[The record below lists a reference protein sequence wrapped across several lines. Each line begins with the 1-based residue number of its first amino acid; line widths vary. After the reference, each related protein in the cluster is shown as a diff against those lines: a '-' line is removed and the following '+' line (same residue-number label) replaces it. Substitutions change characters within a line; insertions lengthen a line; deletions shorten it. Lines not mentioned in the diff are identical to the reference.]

1 MSEHEATVDNAG
13 AERQPQP
20 RRGKGRM
27 VLLGVLVV
35 GGLLALGIV
44 PRLQQHA
51 RLSARQHE
59 VDEGRVSVTVVRPER
74 APAAMEFV
82 LPGNIQAIEETALYA
97 RVNGYLHARFVDI
110 GARVRAGQVLA
121 VIETPE
127 LEQELAQARAAL
139 AQAEVGVTQMQAKL
153 DQARAMHQQVRAGLE
168 QARANLALAQVAK
181 ERWNALLERQGAVSR
196 QEADEKRTAAE
207 VWQANVAAAQA
218 TVEATRASVSV
229 AEAEVAVARTTV
241 AAQQAN
247 VQRLTALR
255 SFQQLIAPFDG
266 IITART
272 VDRGAL
278 ITAGSGGASAP
289 LFRIARAERLRMYVR
304 VPQTWVRA
312 LTPGGQARVLV
323 PEFPGRMFLGHVVST
338 AGALDQ
344 ASRTLLT
351 EVQLPND
358 DGSLLPGMFANV
370 QFAITHAEPPLWL
383 PATALIL
390 GAGGMQV
397 AIVRDDQTVHFQTV
411 EVGHDLGQTIEIVAG
426 LTGTESVIINGG
438 DGLREGLRVRL
449 AGHGAARDGRGETD
463 K

>member
-1 MSEHEATVDNAG
+1 MQISEHEATVDTAG
-13 AERQPQP
+13 AERQPQR
-20 RRGKGRM
+20 RRGKGKM
-27 VLLGVLVV
+27 VLLGLLVV

-44 PRLQQHA
+44 PRLQQHVL
-51 RLSARQHE
+51 LSARQHE
-59 VDEGRVSVTVVRPER
+59 VEDGRVVVTVVHPER
-74 APAAMEFV
+74 APAATEFV

-97 RVNGYLHARFVDI
+97 RVNGYLHERFVDI
-110 GARVRAGQVLA
+110 GARVHAGQVLA

-127 LEQELAQARAAL
+127 LDQELAQARAAL
-139 AQAEVGVTQMQAKL
+139 AQAEVGVTQTQAKL
-153 DQARAMHQQVRAGLE
+153 DQARATQQQARANLE
-168 QARANLALAQVAK
+168 QARAILALAQVAK
-181 ERWNALLERQGAVSR
+181 ERWNVLVELQGAVSR

-207 VWQANVAAAQA
+207 VGQANVGAAQA
-218 TVEATRASVSV
+218 TVASTRASVSV
-229 AEAEVAVARTTV
+229 AEADVAAARTNV

-255 SFQQLIAPFDG
+255 SFQQLTAPFDG

-278 ITAGSGGASAP
+278 ITAGSGSTSAS
-289 LFRIARAERLRMYVR
+289 LFRMARAERLRIYVR

-312 LTPGGQARVLV
+312 LTPGGQAQVLV
-323 PEFPGRMFLGHVVST
+323 PEFPARTFLGQVVST

-351 EVQLPND
+351 EVQIPND

-370 QFAITHAEPPLWL
+370 QFAIVRAEPPFWL

-397 AIVRDDQTVHFQTV
+397 AVVRDDQTVHLQTV
-411 EVGHDLGQTIEIVAG
+411 EVGHDLGQKVEIVAG
-426 LTGTESVIINGG
+426 LTGTESIIVNGG
-438 DGLREGLRVRL
+438 DRLREGLRVRP
-449 AGHGAARDGRGETD
+449 GE
-463 K
+463 

>member
-168 QARANLALAQVAK
+168 QARATLALAQVAK
-181 ERWNALLERQGAVSR
+181 DRWNALVERQGAVSR

-207 VWQANVAAAQA
+207 VGQANVAAAQA
-218 TVEATRASVSV
+218 TVASTRASVSV
-229 AEAEVAVARTTV
+229 AEADVAAARTNV
-241 AAQQAN
+241 AAQRAN

-255 SFQQLIAPFDG
+255 SFQQLVAPFDG
-266 IITART
+266 IITARA
-272 VDRGAL
+272 VDRGTL
-278 ITAGSGGASAP
+278 ITAGSGSASAP
-289 LFRIARAERLRMYVR
+289 LFRIARAERLRIYVR

-312 LTPGGQARVLV
+312 LTPGGQAQVLV
-323 PEFPGRMFLGHVVST
+323 PEFPARTFLGQVVST

-351 EVQLPND
+351 EVQIPND

-370 QFAITHAEPPLWL
+370 QFAITRAEPPLWL

-390 GAGGMQV
+390 GAGGVQV
-397 AIVRDDQTVHFQTV
+397 AVVRDDQTVHVQTV
-411 EVGHDLGQTIEIVAG
+411 EVGHDLGQKVEIVAG
-426 LTGTESVIINGG
+426 LTGTESVIVNGG
-438 DGLREGLRVRL
+438 DGLREGLRVRP
-449 AGHGAARDGRGETD
+449 GE
-463 K
+463 

>member
-1 MSEHEATVDNAG
+1 MSEHEATGGTAG
-13 AERQPQP
+13 TEQQPQR
-20 RRGKGRM
+20 RRGKGKM
-27 VLLGVLVV
+27 VFLGLCVV

-51 RLSARQHE
+51 LLSVRQHE
-59 VDEGRVSVTVVRPER
+59 VEEGRVPVTVVRPER
-74 APAAMEFV
+74 APAATEFV

-97 RVNGYLHARFVDI
+97 RVNGYLHERFVDI

-139 AQAEVGVTQMQAKL
+139 AQAEVGVTQTQAKL
-153 DQARAMHQQVRAGLE
+153 DQARATHQ
-168 QARANLALAQVAK
+168 QARANLEQTRATLALAQVAK
-181 ERWNALLERQGAVSR
+181 ERWNVLVELQGAVSR

-207 VWQANVAAAQA
+207 VGQANVTAAQA

-229 AEAEVAVARTTV
+229 AEADVAAARTNV

-255 SFQQLIAPFDG
+255 SFQQLVAPFDG

-278 ITAGSGGASAP
+278 ITAGSGSASAP
-289 LFRIARAERLRMYVR
+289 LFRIARAERLRIYVR

-323 PEFPGRMFLGHVVST
+323 PEFPERAFLGHVVST

-344 ASRTLLT
+344 ASRTLLA
-351 EVQLPND
+351 EVQIPND

-370 QFAITHAEPPLWL
+370 QFLIMRAEPPLWL

-397 AIVRDDQTVHFQTV
+397 AVVRDDQTVHVQTV
-411 EVGHDLGQTIEIVAG
+411 EVGHDLGQKVEIVAG
-426 LTGTESVIINGG
+426 LTGTESVIVNGG
-438 DGLREGLRVRL
+438 DGLREGLRVRP
-449 AGHGAARDGRGETD
+449 GE
-463 K
+463 

>member
-1 MSEHEATVDNAG
+1 MSEHDATVDQAG
-13 AERQPQP
+13 AEQQPRR

-27 VLLGVLVV
+27 MLLGLLVM
-35 GGLLALGIV
+35 GGLLALGII
-44 PRLQQHA
+44 PRLRQNTM
-51 RLSARQHE
+51 LSARQHE
-59 VDEGRVSVTVVRPER
+59 VEAGRVSVTVVRPER
-74 APAAMEFV
+74 APAATAFV

-97 RVNGYLHARFVDI
+97 RVNGYLHERFVDI
-110 GARVRAGQVLA
+110 GTRVRAGQVLA

-127 LEQELAQARAAL
+127 LEQELAQAHAAL
-139 AQAEVGVTQMQAKL
+139 AQAEVGITQAQAKR
-153 DQARAMHQQVRAGLE
+153 DQAHATHQQTRASLE

-181 ERWNALLERQGAVSR
+181 DRWNALVELQGAVSR

-207 VWQANVAAAQA
+207 VGRTNVAAAQA

-229 AEAEVAVARTTV
+229 AEADVAAARTSV

-255 SFQQLIAPFDG
+255 SFQQLAAPFDG
-266 IITART
+266 IITARA

-278 ITAGSGGASAP
+278 ITAGSGSASAP
-289 LFRIARAERLRMYVR
+289 LFRIARAERLRIYVR

-323 PEFPGRMFLGHVVST
+323 PEFPERTFLGHVVST

-351 EVQLPND
+351 EIQIPND

-370 QFAITHAEPPLWL
+370 QFAITRAEPPLWL

-397 AIVRDDQTVHFQTV
+397 ALVRDDQTVHFQTV
-411 EVGHDLGQTIEIVAG
+411 EVGHDLGQQVEIVAG
-426 LTGTESVIINGG
+426 LTGTESVILHGG
-438 DGLREGLRVRL
+438 DGLREGLRVRP
-449 AGHGAARDGRGETD
+449 GG
-463 K
+463 

>member
-1 MSEHEATVDNAG
+1 MQLSEHEVTVENTG
-13 AERQPQP
+13 AERPPQR
-20 RRGKGRM
+20 RRGKGSM
-27 VLLGVLVV
+27 VLLGLLAV

-51 RLSARQHE
+51 LLATRQHE
-59 VDEGRVSVTVVRPER
+59 VDEGRVPVTVVRPER
-74 APAAMEFV
+74 APATAEFV

-97 RVNGYLHARFVDI
+97 RVNGYLHERFVDI
-110 GARVRAGQVLA
+110 GARVRIGQVLA

-127 LEQELAQARAAL
+127 LDQELAQARAAL
-139 AQAEVGVTQMQAKL
+139 AQAEVGVTQTQAK
-153 DQARAMHQQVRAGLE
+153 LE
-168 QARANLALAQVAK
+168 QARATHQQARANLEQARATLALAQVAK
-181 ERWNALLERQGAVSR
+181 ERWNTLVEQQGAVSR

-207 VWQANVAAAQA
+207 VGQANVAAAQA
-218 TVEATRASVSV
+218 TVASTRASVSV
-229 AEAEVAVARTTV
+229 TEADVAAARTNV

-255 SFQQLIAPFDG
+255 SFQQLTAPFDG
-266 IITART
+266 IITARA

-278 ITAGSGGASAP
+278 ITAGSAGASAP
-289 LFRIARAERLRMYVR
+289 LFRLARAERLRIYVR

-323 PEFPGRMFLGHVVST
+323 PEFPGRTFLGHVVST

-351 EVQLPND
+351 EVQIPND
-358 DGSLLPGMFANV
+358 DGSLLPGMFATV
-370 QFAITHAEPPLWL
+370 QFMITRAEPPLLL

-411 EVGHDLGQTIEIVAG
+411 EVGHDLGQKVEIVAG
-426 LTGTESVIINGG
+426 LTGTESVIVNGG
-438 DGLREGLRVRL
+438 DGLREGLRVRP
-449 AGHGAARDGRGETD
+449 GGR
-463 K
+463 